1 MTARYNQSLEEV
13 IRTLQTNIEQ
23 GLTTEEAQRR
33 LEEQGP
39 NALEQAKKTPM
50 FLRFLLQFKD
60 ALTIVLLL
68 AAVISIVIDP
78 HEWIDSLI
86 IVIVVVLNAILGI
99 VQESKAEKSL
109 EALNQMSAPKATVI
123 RDGKKTRIDSRE
135 IVVGDILLLEA
146 GDSVAS
152 DARLIEVHNL
162 KVDESALT
170 GESVPVTKEVKELE
184 EVPLGDRVNMVFA
197 SCNITYGRGVAVVT
211 TTGMDNEVGKIA
223 TLLMSTKNELT
234 PLQIKL
240 DQIGKTI
247 GILALVVCIIV
258 FAMEVLSGLGILEA
272 FKTAVALAVAAI
284 PEGLATVVTIILA
297 LSVTKMVKQN
307 AIVRKLPA
315 VETLGSTSVVCS
327 DKTGTLTQNKMT
339 VIKVYHPDTGVVRL
353 ENSDDPEVIKM
364 LNYFTLCSDGDIV
377 VKDGKEEAIGDP
389 TETALVKASLLKG
402 YTKSDLYKEYA
413 RKEEL
418 AFDSDRKMMT
428 VFYRYHDRLISIT
441 KGGLDVILARCD
453 TIPNKEEILQANEHM
468 ANDALRVLAVAIREW
483 ESMPKL
489 EPTIV
494 EDHMTF
500 IGMVGMIDPPRAEA
514 KEAVSLAKRAG
525 IRTIMITGDHKLT
538 ATAIA
543 KDLGILEEGQL
554 AMSGSELQNLSDEEF
569 SEKIE
574 QYSVYARVSP
584 QDKVRI
590 VKAWQSQGKVVAMTG
605 DGVNDSP
612 ALKSADIGCAMGI
625 TGTEVA
631 KGAAALILTDDNFA
645 TIIASIKEGRG
656 IYDNIRKCVQFLLAS
671 NMGEVFTIFTA
682 SIVSLLTPLNLGVPL
697 LPIHLLWVNLITD
710 SLPAFA
716 LGTEEAESTVMERKP
731 REKEESFFAGGL
743 LSTIVWQGIMIGSL
757 TLIAYIYG
765 NSIDHNVGMTMA
777 FLTLS
782 TAQLVHAFNVKSHH
796 SILNKSLFSNRYLW
810 GAFLVGSLLQILLI
824 SVPVLSNIFKL
835 VPLTVTQF
843 AICILLSL
851 STVVICE
858 SVKRINRK

>member
-1 MTARYNQSLEEV
+1 
-13 IRTLQTNIEQ
+13 
-23 GLTTEEAQRR
+23 
-33 LEEQGP
+33 
-39 NALEQAKKTPM
+39 
-50 FLRFLLQFKD
+50 
-60 ALTIVLLL
+60 
-68 AAVISIVIDP
+68 
-78 HEWIDSLI
+78 
-86 IVIVVVLNAILGI
+86 
-99 VQESKAEKSL
+99 
-109 EALNQMSAPKATVI
+109 
-123 RDGKKTRIDSRE
+123 
-135 IVVGDILLLEA
+135 
-146 GDSVAS
+146 
-152 DARLIEVHNL
+152 
-162 KVDESALT
+162 
-170 GESVPVTKEVKELE
+170 
-184 EVPLGDRVNMVFA
+184 
-197 SCNITYGRGVAVVT
+197 
-211 TTGMDNEVGKIA
+211 
-223 TLLMSTKNELT
+223 
-234 PLQIKL
+234 
-240 DQIGKTI
+240 
-247 GILALVVCIIV
+247 
-258 FAMEVLSGLGILEA
+258 
-272 FKTAVALAVAAI
+272 
-284 PEGLATVVTIILA
+284 
-297 LSVTKMVKQN
+297 
-307 AIVRKLPA
+307 
-315 VETLGSTSVVCS
+315 
-327 DKTGTLTQNKMT
+327 
-339 VIKVYHPDTGVVRL
+339 
-353 ENSDDPEVIKM
+353 
-364 LNYFTLCSDGDIV
+364 
-377 VKDGKEEAIGDP
+377 
-389 TETALVKASLLKG
+389 
-402 YTKSDLYKEYA
+402 
-413 RKEEL
+413 
-418 AFDSDRKMMT
+418 
-428 VFYRYHDRLISIT
+428 
-441 KGGLDVILARCD
+441 
-453 TIPNKEEILQANEHM
+453 
-468 ANDALRVLAVAIREW
+468 
-483 ESMPKL
+483 
-489 EPTIV
+489 
-494 EDHMTF
+494 
-500 IGMVGMIDPPRAEA
+500 
-514 KEAVSLAKRAG
+514 
-525 IRTIMITGDHKLT
+525 
-538 ATAIA
+538 
-543 KDLGILEEGQL
+543 QL